1 MIMEPVTAT
10 MTPSQV
16 LDDGLLT
23 RCGER
28 ASVYDEDNRFFA
40 EDFEELR
47 GAGYLLL
54 AVPKELGGLGLSLP
68 EVCHQQRRLAYHAG
82 PTAIAINM
90 HLYWTGIAADLWR
103 SGDASLQ
110 WLLEAAAAGAV
121 FAAGHA
127 ESGNDLPL
135 LFSTT
140 LAERVD
146 GGYRFTGHKSFG
158 SLSPVW
164 THLGLHGMDTSDPEH
179 PKIVHAFLPRE
190 TEGVTIQ
197 DTWDTMGMRATAS
210 QDTLLDGAFV
220 ADRHVARVLPAGLH
234 GADLFVLAIFA
245 WSQPT
250 FANVYLGIAQ
260 RAFDMVVKAV
270 SKKESLALTRSMAH
284 HAGVQHNVAEM
295 AIELE
300 SIAPHIEKVAEDWS
314 RGVDHGAKW
323 AAKLVTAK
331 YHATEGSWRVV
342 DLALDTLGGFGV
354 FKRAGMERLFRDARF
369 GRIHPANAFLTR
381 ELVAKTALGLDFD
394 EQPRWG

>member
-1 MIMEPVTAT
+1 MTMDAPTAAAAT
-10 MTPSQV
+10 RDV
-16 LDDGLLT
+16 LDPDLLR
-23 RCGER
+23 RCAER
-28 ASVYDEDNRFFA
+28 ASSYDRDNRFFT

-47 GAGYLLL
+47 DAGYLLL
-54 AVPKELGGLGLSLP
+54 AVPEDFGGVGLSLA
-68 EVCHQQRRLAYHAG
+68 EVCLQQRRLAYHAA

-90 HLYWTGIAADLWR
+90 HLYWTGVAADLLR
-103 SGDASLQ
+103 SGDSSLK
-110 WLLEAAAAGAV
+110 WLLEAAADGAV

-127 ESGNDLPL
+127 ERGNDLPL
-135 LFSTT
+135 LYSTT

-158 SLSPVW
+158 SLTPVW
-164 THLGLHGMDTSDPEH
+164 SHLGLHGMDASDPAH
-179 PKIVHAFLPRE
+179 PKIVHAFLPRD
-190 TEGVTIQ
+190 TEGITVK

-220 ADRHVARVLPAGLH
+220 ADRHIARVLPAGLG

-250 FANVYLGIAQ
+250 FANVYLGLAQ
-260 RAFDMVVKAV
+260 RAFDMVVEAV

-295 AIELE
+295 ALELE
-300 SIAPHIEKVAEDWS
+300 AIVPHVERVAEDWS
-314 RGVDHGAKW
+314 RGVDHGASW
-323 AAKLVTAK
+323 GAKLVAAK
-331 YHATEGSWRVV
+331 HHATEGSWRVV
-342 DLALDTLGGFGV
+342 DLAMDTLGGLAV

-369 GRIHPANAFLTR
+369 GRMHPANAFLTR
-381 ELVAKTALGLDFD
+381 EIVAKTALGIDFD